1 MKFSLSFFQS
11 YIPTSLSAQELGDA
25 LTMIGFE
32 LEETFEAEGEAC
44 LDMNIMA
51 NRGDAASILGFAR
64 ELAAK
69 RPEDGETDLMLRAR
83 SRFPSQDEGVPNTSA
98 KVSIQT
104 ADCTRYACRV
114 YENVQNGP
122 SPDWLQNRLK
132 QCGQRPISLLVDL
145 TNYVMLE
152 TGQPLHAFDLDALS
166 GREIIVRQ
174 ANIGESLTTL
184 DGVERELKPH
194 HMVIAD
200 AEKAVAL
207 AGIMGGADTEVSA
220 STKVC
225 LLESAHFMPLSVRR
239 TRKEVGLQTE
249 ASYRFERHVDPAGV
263 VAALNR
269 FDELY
274 REITG
279 SGSLPGVIQ
288 AVNGGLESKAVTVKM
303 SRVRKLLALDVPTQE
318 AASILERLGLEVTV
332 NEDDSVTA
340 TPPSWRTDIL
350 REDDLTEEIGRI
362 FGYEKFSEVLPQ
374 GTTPMGGT
382 HGQDAFFDDLVQSA
396 LRCGF
401 HQAISHSLGDNHPL
415 DESGQ
420 KTKVRQPHSPEMAWL
435 RNSLFPSLCQ
445 VVLRNGGRD
454 QMWFEAG
461 RVFPAEGEEDRIGF
475 IMTGRAGR
483 PHPEAVGVP
492 ASFLQMKGAIEQC
505 AKACGRE
512 VQLAAESDDPRLH
525 PTRQAIVTSQGRPVG
540 IIGQIHPDIAEETGL
555 APGTCMAELEV
566 PALFDGG
573 RTKVSFKSVS
583 RQPAALRDIAI
594 LAPKTLAYSSVR
606 QAILEAGG
614 AELERHWLFDI
625 YEGKGIPEGYH
636 SLAIGLQMRLEDRT
650 FTDEE
655 ANQVRDRI
663 VAGLE
668 SLGAKLR

>member
-11 YIPTSLSAQELGDA
+11 YIPTPLSAQELGDA

-32 LEETFEAEGEAC
+32 LEENFEAEGEAC

-69 RPEDGETDLMLRAR
+69 RPQDGETDLMKRAR
-83 SRFPSQDEGVPNTSA
+83 SRFPREDEGAPNAAA

-104 ADCTRYACRV
+104 PDCTRYACRI

-122 SPDWLQNRLK
+122 SPEWLQTRLK

-152 TGQPLHAFDLDALS
+152 TGQPLHAFDLDALA
-166 GREIIVRQ
+166 GKEIIVRG
-174 ANIGESLTTL
+174 ARVGESLTTL
-184 DGVERELKPH
+184 DGVERELQPH

-200 AEKAVAL
+200 AQKAVAL
-207 AGIMGGADTEVSA
+207 AGVMGGADTEVSP

-274 REITG
+274 SQITG

-288 AVNGGLESKAVTVKM
+288 AVKGGLESRPVTVKM
-303 SRVRKLLALDVPTQE
+303 SRVRRLLALDVPTDE
-318 AASILERLGLEVTV
+318 AASILRRLGMEVTV
-332 NEDDSVTA
+332 NDDDSITA

-362 FGYEKFSEVLPQ
+362 FGYEKFGEVLPQ

-382 HGQDAFFDDLVQSA
+382 HGQDAFFEDMVQAA

-401 HQAISHSLGDNHPL
+401 NQAVSHSLGDNHAL
-415 DESGQ
+415 DEEGQ
-420 KTKVRQPHSPEMAWL
+420 KTRVRQPHSPEMAWL

-445 VVLRNGGRD
+445 AVLRNGGRD

-475 IMTGRAGR
+475 IMTGKAGR
-483 PHPEAVGVP
+483 PHPEALEAP
-492 ASFLQMKGAIEQC
+492 ASFLRLKGAIEQC

-512 VQLAAESDDPRLH
+512 IQLAASSEDPRLH
-525 PTRQAIVTSQGRPVG
+525 PTRQAIITSEGRPVG
-540 IIGQIHPDIAEETGL
+540 VMGQIHPDAADDTGL
-555 APGTCMAELEV
+555 AGSTCLAELEI

-573 RTKVSFKSVS
+573 RTKLTYRPVS

-594 LAPKTLAYSSVR
+594 LAPKTLSYEVIKA
-606 QAILEAGG
+606 AIQESGG
-614 AELERHWLFDI
+614 SELERQWLFDI
-625 YEGKGIPEGYH
+625 YEGKGIPEGHH

-663 VAGLE
+663 VAALE